1 MNNDFSTTFGLV
13 FSFQDEQFFN
23 PNSDSDQVMWGA
35 GVRVCG
41 GEMMWMG
48 WGATQEEA
56 SEMAE
61 TNIMLDALNQTDD
74 DEYAVEVYDKSEAII
89 AKTPFR
95 LLYNGHLLMMFLT
108 REDLNNTLRGWL

>member
-1 MNNDFSTTFGLV
+1 MNSDFSTTFGLV

-23 PNSDSDQVMWGA
+23 PNSDSDQAMWGA

-61 TNIMLDALNQTDD
+61 TNIMLDALAQTDD
-74 DEYAVEVYDKSEAII
+74 DEYTVEMAI
-89 AKTPFR
+89 KPCDYPLHLKKNGR
-95 LLYNGHLLMMFLT
+95 LLTIFPT
-108 REDLNNTLRGWL
+108 REDLNNTLRGWLND

>member
-23 PNSDSDQVMWGA
+23 PNSDSDQAMWGA

-61 TNIMLDALNQTDD
+61 TNIMLDALAQTDD
-74 DEYAVEVYDKSEAII
+74 DEYEVEVKDKREYSYHLH
-89 AKTPFR
+89 K
-95 LLYNGHLLMMFLT
+95 NGHLLTMFPT

>member
-23 PNSDSDQVMWGA
+23 PSSNSDQAMWGA

-56 SEMAE
+56 GEMAE
-61 TNIMLDALNQTDD
+61 TNIMLDALAQTDD
-74 DEYAVEVYDKSEAII
+74 DEYAVEVKDKRETIYNYHLH
-89 AKTPFR
+89 K
-95 LLYNGHLLMMFLT
+95 NGHLLTMFHS
-108 REDLNNTLRGWL
+108 REWLNMTIRELLND